1 MVLPY
6 LFLDERKTLSSRS
19 RKKFLFIF
27 FLATNQTVISHSHLN
42 YDRLTKPR
50 TTIPLK
56 FYKAIPILFQLSCV
70 NNSVSTYFPA
80 EMWVFRL
87 KNLECS
93 SYFRLMI
100 SQMHTN
106 MFYKSLPACVHRMLT
121 IRIRVLWAGQI
132 ADTISDLVRCWRHKL
147 KLWAFISVGF
157 DRWKSASNL

>member
-1 MVLPY
+1 MKEKHCLV
-6 LFLDERKTLSSRS
+6 DQERNFYSFSFWPQIKLS
-19 RKKFLFIF
+19 
-27 FLATNQTVISHSHLN
+27 VISHSHLN

-70 NNSVSTYFPA
+70 NNSASTYFPA
-80 EMWVFRL
+80 EMWVSRL